1 MEEGGKKIVWR
12 ENNTT
17 FNQKIK
23 MQAKTDVVLVS
34 SPFRKYP
41 KLIFDSTEGET
52 SKLLHVMGTNLDSTA
67 KVKLDRLPPEEHH
80 LTYSAI

>member
-1 MEEGGKKIVWR
+1 MSG

-23 MQAKTDVVLVS
+23 MQAKTDVLVF

-41 KLIFDSTEGET
+41 KLLFDSIEGET
-52 SKLLHVMGTNLDSTA
+52 SKLLHVMGTNLDDSTA
-67 KVKLDRLPPEEHH
+67 KVQLDRLPPEEHH
-80 LTYSAI
+80 LTYSAIQSGMEA